1 MEKRIDNGIKL
12 FGRSG
17 IQAARLL
24 RVVLALALLSAL
36 LFIGCSIL
44 QANSGFS
51 RVVQGMYVVAHLSA
65 AFGVTLLFWSVVSV
79 PDEVNGPRDKLPCLS
94 VFAIAAYHLAAMAC
108 YALAYHTNLYDVAVM
123 AWWARALLS
132 LFIVVDFIF
141 FGDAM
146 MMAAGILI
154 LIAFGGSGPYS
165 FPDGLGII
173 QWILVKLATITL
185 YILLYRCAMRIYH
198 PKDERNVR

>member
-12 FGRSG
+12 LARSG
-17 IQAARLL
+17 ARAARLL
-24 RVVLALALLSAL
+24 RVALALALLSAL
-36 LFIGCSIL
+36 LFIGCSIME
-44 QANSGFS
+44 NTSGFS

-65 AFGVTLLFWSVVSV
+65 ALGVSLLFWSVVSV
-79 PDEVNGPRDKLPCLS
+79 PDEVGGSRDKLPCVS
-94 VFAIAAYHLAAMAC
+94 VFAITAYHLAAMVC
-108 YALAYHTNLYDVAVM
+108 YALAYHTNLYDMAVM
-123 AWWARALLS
+123 AWWARALMS
-132 LFIVVDFIF
+132 LFIVVDFVF

-173 QWILVKLATITL
+173 QWVLTKLATITL
-185 YILLYRCAMRIYH
+185 YILLYLCAMRIYY
-198 PKDERNVR
+198 PKDEGKVR

>member
-1 MEKRIDNGIKL
+1 MEKRRDKGIKL
-12 FGRSG
+12 LGLRG
-17 IQAARLL
+17 VHAARLL
-24 RVVLALALLSAL
+24 RVALALALLSSL

-44 QANSGFS
+44 EMTSGFN

-65 AFGVTLLFWSVVSV
+65 ALGVSLLFWSVVSV

-94 VFAIAAYHLAAMAC
+94 VFAIMAYHLAAMSC
-108 YALAYHTNLYDVAVM
+108 YALAYHTNLYDAAVM

-132 LFIVVDFIF
+132 LFIVVDFVF

-173 QWILVKLATITL
+173 QWILVKLATIIL
-185 YILLYRCAMRIYH
+185 YFLLYLCAMRIYH
-198 PKDERNVR
+198 PKDKRRIR

>member
-1 MEKRIDNGIKL
+1 MEKRKDNGLKL
-12 FGRSG
+12 LCLRGA
-17 IQAARLL
+17 QAARLL
-24 RVVLALALLSAL
+24 RVALAFALLSSL
-36 LFIGCSIL
+36 LFIGCSVL
-44 QANSGFS
+44 EMTSGFS

-65 AFGVTLLFWSVVSV
+65 ALGVSLLFWSVVSV

-94 VFAIAAYHLAAMAC
+94 VFAITAYHLAAMAC

-132 LFIVVDFIF
+132 LFIVVDSIF

-198 PKDERNVR
+198 PKDERKIQ